1 MRRADRLF
9 QIIQILR
16 RSRRPMT
23 AKTLAEELGTSLRSV
38 YRDVAELM
46 AQRIPI
52 RGEAGIGYVLSA
64 EFDMPPL
71 MLTADEVEA
80 AVLGAQW
87 VAARADPALARSAR
101 DLIAKVEAVLPRRLR
116 HLILESSVIA
126 ALEPAP
132 NRDGL
137 DMGRVRQWIREGRK
151 IHIEYEDEKGRLSK
165 RTIWPVAAAYFDSM
179 RLVCAWC
186 ESRNGFRHFRADRV
200 RNASFLP
207 DRVPQ
212 STSQLLQAWRAAEK
226 ASNRGRARQSGG
238 GP

>member
-126 ALEPAP
+126 ALEPVP
-132 NRDGL
+132 DRDGL

-200 RNASFLP
+200 RNATFLP

-226 ASNRGRARQSGG
+226 ASNRGRGRQSDGG
-238 GP
+238 Q

>member
-1 MRRADRLF
+1 
-9 QIIQILR
+9 
-16 RSRRPMT
+16 MT
-23 AKTLAEELGTSLRSV
+23 ARSLAQELGTSLRSV
-38 YRDVAELM
+38 YRDVAELV

-52 RGEAGIGYVLSA
+52 RGEAGIGYVLSPD
-64 EFDMPPL
+64 FDMPPL

-101 DLIAKVEAVLPRRLR
+101 DLIAKIEAVLPRRLR

-126 ALEPAP
+126 ALERAP
-132 NRDGL
+132 DRDGL
-137 DMGRVRQWIREGRK
+137 DIGRVRQWIREGRK
-151 IHIEYEDEKGRLSK
+151 IHIEYEDEKGRLTK

-200 RNASFLP
+200 RNAIFLP
-207 DRVPQ
+207 DRIPQ

-226 ASNRGRARQSGG
+226 ASNRGRDRRSKGAA
-238 GP
+238 

>member
-23 AKTLAEELGTSLRSV
+23 ARSLAQELGTSLRSV
-38 YRDVAELM
+38 YRDVAELV

-52 RGEAGIGYVLSA
+52 RGEAGIGYVLSPD
-64 EFDMPPL
+64 FDMPPL

-101 DLIAKVEAVLPRRLR
+101 DLIAKIEAVLPRRLR

-126 ALEPAP
+126 ALERAP
-132 NRDGL
+132 DRDGL
-137 DMGRVRQWIREGRK
+137 DIGRVRQWIREGRK
-151 IHIEYEDEKGRLSK
+151 IHIEYEDEKGRLTK

-200 RNASFLP
+200 RNAIFLP
-207 DRVPQ
+207 DRIPQ

-226 ASNRGRARQSGG
+226 ASNRGRDRQSNGAA
-238 GP
+238 

>member
-1 MRRADRLF
+1 
-9 QIIQILR
+9 
-16 RSRRPMT
+16 
-23 AKTLAEELGTSLRSV
+23 
-38 YRDVAELM
+38 
-46 AQRIPI
+46 
-52 RGEAGIGYVLSA
+52 
-64 EFDMPPL
+64 

-101 DLIAKVEAVLPRRLR
+101 DLIAKIEAVLPRRLR

-126 ALEPAP
+126 ALERAP
-132 NRDGL
+132 DRDGL
-137 DMGRVRQWIREGRK
+137 DIGRVRQWIREGRK
-151 IHIEYEDEKGRLSK
+151 IHIEYEDEKGRLTK

-200 RNASFLP
+200 RNAIFLP
-207 DRVPQ
+207 DRIPQ

-226 ASNRGRARQSGG
+226 ASNRGRDRRSKGAA
-238 GP
+238 

>member
-23 AKTLAEELGTSLRSV
+23 ARSLAQELGTSLRSV
-38 YRDVAELM
+38 YRDVAELV

-52 RGEAGIGYVLSA
+52 RGEAGIGYVLSPD
-64 EFDMPPL
+64 FDMPPL

-101 DLIAKVEAVLPRRLR
+101 DLIAKIEAVLPRRLR

-126 ALEPAP
+126 ALERAP
-132 NRDGL
+132 DRDGL
-137 DMGRVRQWIREGRK
+137 DIGRVRQWIREGRK
-151 IHIEYEDEKGRLSK
+151 IHIEYEDEKGRLTK

-200 RNASFLP
+200 RNAIFLP
-207 DRVPQ
+207 DRIPQ

-226 ASNRGRARQSGG
+226 ASNRGRDRRSKGAA
-238 GP
+238 